1 MKICKKCKIEKKE
14 SEFYFQKGMK
24 DGLKSNCKDCYYN
37 DVKIYKKIYYQ
48 NNKIKIKD
56 RDLKRNYNIS
66 LEDYNFLL
74 KEQNNKCFVCKSQE
88 VDKKSLAVDHCHKTG
103 KIRSL
108 LCRRCNTIL
117 GLVEENSNL
126 LDLLKQY
133 IESNK

>member
-1 MKICKKCKIEKKE
+1 MKNLFNTNKIC
-14 SEFYFQKGMK
+14 
-24 DGLKSNCKDCYYN
+24 
-37 DVKIYKKIYYQ
+37 
-48 NNKIKIKD
+48 
-56 RDLKRNYNIS
+56 
-66 LEDYNFLL
+66 
-74 KEQNNKCFVCKSQE
+74 
-88 VDKKSLAVDHCHKTG
+88 VDHCHKTG